1 MYRYTVWPGAYSFK
15 NEVSMFFEYI
25 REQFEELM
33 KKINN
38 TEKAIEE

>member
-15 NEVSMFFEYI
+15 NEVSMLAEYI
-25 REQFEELM
+25 KEQFEELM
-33 KKINN
+33 KKIRK